1 MNMFFQI
8 DEKLPI
14 NFSKNNTQKREKLMQ
29 KNCRLAKKFGWSGQ
43 LTIDNW
49 RQYSVMAW
57 HPSL

>member
-29 KNCRLAKKFGWSGQ
+29 KNCRLAKKFG
-43 LTIDNW
+43 
-49 RQYSVMAW
+49 
-57 HPSL
+57 